1 GLAAAE
7 DNLGYMYLFG
17 KGGVSKDYQ
26 KALYWIKKA
35 AHQGDALGEATLGHM
50 YAEGLGVP
58 QDYSKALYWFKKAAK
73 QGLAQAENNL
83 GYMYAEGLGVPQ
95 DYNEAVYW
103 LQKAAEQGLAQAKIN
118 LEYIKTKLALM
129 HLFGGY

>member
-1 GLAAAE
+1 
-7 DNLGYMYLFG
+7 
-17 KGGVSKDYQ
+17 
-26 KALYWIKKA
+26 
-35 AHQGDALGEATLGHM
+35 M